1 MVFFLSA
8 LRAVVELI
16 GLCLIGQAVLYA
28 VAGER
33 RRQNAIYRLFDLVT
47 QPPRALVRR
56 VLPARASHGT
66 VAVLTFVS
74 LFMTWILLA
83 WLRKNI

>member
-33 RRQNAIYRLFDLVT
+33 RRQNAIYRLFDLLT
-47 QPPRALVRR
+47 RPPRELLRR
-56 VLPARASHGT
+56 LLPTRSSHGA
-66 VAVLTFVS
+66 VAVLTLVS